1 MTMTL
6 PDKAARR
13 KGTTRSSAAKMLPF
27 VLMRRDVAR
36 GTERCIGVGH
46 IYDQYEEAK
55 QPLERRKLHR
65 TFRKVV
71 CLASSCIEYCL
82 CTKKSSSGGCREP
95 KVFLVLRKDGDIW
108 PYFLDCYRDVNV

>member
-1 MTMTL
+1 
-6 PDKAARR
+6 
-13 KGTTRSSAAKMLPF
+13 MLPF

-71 CLASSCIEYCL
+71 LASKLPCHHHHY
-82 CTKKSSSGGCREP
+82 CTKKSSGGVERQKSFLLRE
-95 KVFLVLRKDGDIW
+95 KMATFGHIFLIFIIKIQILYYHLPEKMK
-108 PYFLDCYRDVNV
+108 L

>member
-1 MTMTL
+1 MTL
-6 PDKAARR
+6 PAVKAAR
-13 KGTTRSSAAKMLPF
+13 GTTRSSAAKMLPF

-65 TFRKVV
+65 TFRKVKAWLKVV
-71 CLASSCIEYCL
+71 C
-82 CTKKSSSGGCREP
+82 
-95 KVFLVLRKDGDIW
+95 FW
-108 PYFLDCYRDVNV
+108 PVRVVTT